1 MIFMEE
7 FITTT
12 THFRPG
18 VVDKRQK
25 HGVTTE
31 KTLQI
36 VKNDIPFTKLI
47 VSKFTL
53 STLWKN

>member
-1 MIFMEE
+1 MEE

-18 VVDKRQK
+18 VADKRQK

-47 VSKFTL
+47 VSKFML